1 MFIRTINAAKAI
13 TPLFFV
19 LTLTATAATSQNY
32 HHKMPLG
39 QIAGALDSVAAPQL
53 QVSVQQ
59 LTTEGMKFRVAIMDA
74 AEHTVMI
81 TIKGG
86 ANDEVLYDRTLGKAP
101 FESVFNLSDL
111 EDGDY
116 QLLISCGK
124 EKIVKTIHIQ
134 TQTKVDRRVSV
145 N

>member
-1 MFIRTINAAKAI
+1 MFIRTISAAKAM
-13 TPLFFV
+13 TPLFLAF
-19 LTLTATAATSQNY
+19 TLTATAASSQNY
-32 HHKMPLG
+32 HHTMPLG

-59 LTTEGMKFRVAIMDA
+59 LTTDGMKFRIAVMDA
-74 AEHTVMI
+74 AEHTVLL

-86 ANDEVLYDRTLGKAP
+86 DEVLYERTLGKAP

-124 EKIVKTIHIQ
+124 EKITKTIHVQ
-134 TQTKVDRRVSV
+134 TQTKVDRRISV

>member
-1 MFIRTINAAKAI
+1 MFIRTISAAKAFA
-13 TPLFFV
+13 PLFFAF
-19 LTLTATAATSQNY
+19 TLTATAAFSQNY
-32 HHKMPLG
+32 HHKMPLS

-59 LTTEGMKFRVAIMDA
+59 LTGDGMKFRIAVMDA
-74 AEHTVMI
+74 AEHTVLL

-86 ANDEVLYDRTLGKAP
+86 DEVLYDRALGKAP

-134 TQTKVDRRVSV
+134 TQTRVDRRISV
-145 N
+145 D

>member
-1 MFIRTINAAKAI
+1 MFIRTISAAKAM
-13 TPLFFV
+13 TPLFFAF
-19 LTLTATAATSQNY
+19 TLTATAASSQNY
-32 HHKMPLG
+32 HHKMPLS

-59 LTTEGMKFRVAIMDA
+59 LTTDGMKFRIAVMDA

-86 ANDEVLYDRTLGKAP
+86 GNDEILYERTLGKAP
-101 FESVFNLSDL
+101 FESIFNLSDL
-111 EDGDY
+111 EDGNY
-116 QLLISCGK
+116 QVLISCGK
-124 EKIVKTIHIQ
+124 EKITKTIHIQ
-134 TQTKVDRRVSV
+134 TQTKVDRRLSI